1 MIRAL
6 GRFVKFWEKD
16 KHMIKGT
23 VRKMMV
29 IVFSVVVLLLSASI
43 AMAANRLI
51 LVAPGESFLHGTGWV
66 DAVPNSQV
74 AGVAFDVEIG
84 SIDDSSWNYIT
95 TYALV
100 TMTATSSATFN
111 PASGAQNLEQD
122 TPVSNCRYTPFVTTL
137 LPAAT
142 SDVTIS
148 TGTNNPSGIQ
158 TGQKIIHIYY
168 MDKFFYDLP
177 VSWDVGEVN
186 YVTVTARDNNND
198 PVLPFDGTVSFRA
211 LNGGINGS
219 DSGVLD
225 TVSFTNGVAY
235 PRIQLFY
242 AGSGIQ
248 LEASTISPDPGTI
261 VTSTSGSI
269 TVNTGPAGQFL
280 IVGPGQS
287 IQQGETGGDGVDGS
301 MDIQTAGVPFRVTI
315 YACDQYWNLITPS
328 TTIALGATD
337 LGFGGSI
344 MQVNGTL
351 GFLTSGVAYFDVDL
365 RRVLAGSQTLTV
377 AGGLTTDEETV
388 PLDNATHASFGFNT
402 IASPQYAGTGFSLV
416 VTAYDVYGN
425 TCTST
430 GSVAGTVNL
439 VANSSSDFDA
449 SAYAPGSISGSQFD
463 GDGNWTG
470 TYTIYRTGFTIGIR
484 ADNGATDDDS
494 GTFNVEASQTTS
506 LYRYIV
512 IMPGQTYHP
521 GENQG
526 DGFGRSA
533 APTDMTV
540 GDMVSVI
547 VYATD
552 LYGNQLTSGVYST
565 GDINNSLERIDAGA
579 TVPSTAALSNGRTV
593 FSIVLTTAYSGSN
606 QQQLQCTGAAPIPGQ
621 SNYFNVLATSLDHF
635 TVGNIGG
642 TQTAGSAFN
651 VNISARDEYENIV
664 TSFTGPVYVTCP
676 DLDYHNPEQS
686 VLSVPTYGTA
696 TGVTWTVSSGFS
708 SGVWS
713 HNMLVYRAGTDVE
726 ISVSQNVNGTGV
738 IGTSASFDVNANT
751 HQKVFMIVPGLEYR
765 PGVGGGDGNSL
776 GGYYGTPNA
785 QEIGT
790 PFYVTVYATDDW
802 WNPVFSS
809 GSFTMTTVP
818 DTSNIHNTDWEF
830 NLGNT
835 VVAVVLNGSETYRL
849 TADYDTTG
857 IDDYTTPYYFDTT
870 SLNRFMLTGFGGAVL
885 PDSLTAGV
893 PFDLSITAYAD
904 AGSTIASTFNGQT
917 NLVTSADY
925 AEPYRV
931 ISPQQI
937 IFTNGIWYGQATVFR
952 AYTNVNIQCQLGSV
966 PSVVSVNPTVYHNA
980 ANRMLAL
987 ATGMTPKP
995 GIAPNVYP
1003 PGGFPGY
1010 EGNPEIHEA
1019 GVSYDLKIY
1028 VCDEYYNVVTH
1039 TASGGTDQI
1048 QISSSDPYPA
1058 TMGTMLGAGQN
1069 LPQTVNV
1076 GAFGVNSP
1084 QDPGYP
1090 YGGYRTTD
1098 FVLYTVGINGYQTL
1112 TVANLDNGSVT
1123 SFTLGGGGN
1132 PPINVR
1138 HNDQI
1143 RQFQVDMDTS
1153 AKTAGVAFSV
1163 TVTAQDGYGNTMDNR
1178 NTASAFPASNN
1189 VNLSSGSG
1197 TNTLYP
1203 TVIQLPSGTYGGV
1216 GYPSLT
1222 LYKEYIGNSITATFS
1237 DTEGTHGGTS
1247 SASNVNA
1254 NSFARL
1260 IPVVPSMD
1268 INGGGVYSTP
1278 SPGAGFVGYSGS
1290 PGTQN
1295 AGTPIASFRVYACD
1309 TYGNVTE
1316 GAVDWVYVKTTD
1328 RFASIPT
1335 PVQINWTSGYAEFN
1349 GSQAFA
1355 FHQAADADISNTPFI
1370 ITAYDVIETTQSLT
1384 RANGSTLDALG
1395 TTNVIDIIKV
1405 HDGSAVYVENWDYQ
1419 QNGDS
1424 IEWLGRDAPAGG
1436 ASFTAHWVYSNP
1448 AGISTGTTPGIYV
1461 NPASVYG
1468 LVTVAPGQ
1476 ILVEGSGN
1484 SLMASGIGGV
1494 TSGGWYSGVT
1504 LTEPSGDVE
1513 NSLLA
1518 DPEISGAAFGV
1529 TVYPVDRFGN
1539 QVESIVD
1546 NFEVRTNSESD
1557 PQGIPNVSSPIV
1569 SVLVLDAFNYAS
1581 AWVEATLYTLGQLTI
1596 YPWDTTNGTLNHN
1609 QESRSDVQIVSYG
1622 QTYFKVWVN
1631 GVEQPGPIT
1640 VDAAP
1645 NTFSV
1650 RVEVRDD
1657 TSHQIV
1663 ATANT
1668 TFVMDAVT
1676 NMATND
1682 PGSGTL
1688 NLTVGQTINGVLET
1702 SNQHYDVGETI
1713 YLRVR
1718 EASGGDRPTYAYSAE
1733 ISVNTPVATP
1743 TSTATPTPTLNSTV
1757 TVTPEVI
1764 TSTPT
1769 CTITAT
1775 PTSTPFIQ
1783 EGQVMAYPNPARGKM
1798 YFAYTVV
1805 GEVKATIQI
1814 FNLLGERVA
1823 RIEESSDGGGGR
1835 TVSTVWAAQDVAPGI
1850 YFCIIKVTDMHG
1862 KIILEQKKKVALVR

>member
-1 MIRAL
+1 
-6 GRFVKFWEKD
+6 
-16 KHMIKGT
+16 
-23 VRKMMV
+23 MV
-29 IVFSVVVLLLSASI
+29 FN
-43 AMAANRLI
+43 AA
-51 LVAPGESFLHGTGWV
+51 
-66 DAVPNSQV
+66 
-74 AGVAFDVEIG
+74 
-84 SIDDSSWNYIT
+84 DSY
-95 TYALV
+95 
-100 TMTATSSATFN
+100 
-111 PASGAQNLEQD
+111 
-122 TPVSNCRYTPFVTTL
+122 
-137 LPAAT
+137 
-142 SDVTIS
+142 
-148 TGTNNPSGIQ
+148 
-158 TGQKIIHIYY
+158 K
-168 MDKFFYDLP
+168 
-177 VSWDVGEVN
+177 
-186 YVTVTARDNNND
+186 
-198 PVLPFDGTVSFRA
+198 
-211 LNGGINGS
+211 
-219 DSGVLD
+219 
-225 TVSFTNGVAY
+225 
-235 PRIQLFY
+235 
-242 AGSGIQ
+242 
-248 LEASTISPDPGTI
+248 
-261 VTSTSGSI
+261 
-269 TVNTGPAGQFL
+269 
-280 IVGPGQS
+280 
-287 IQQGETGGDGVDGS
+287 
-301 MDIQTAGVPFRVTI
+301 
-315 YACDQYWNLITPS
+315 
-328 TTIALGATD
+328 
-337 LGFGGSI
+337 
-344 MQVNGTL
+344 
-351 GFLTSGVAYFDVDL
+351 
-365 RRVLAGSQTLTV
+365 
-377 AGGLTTDEETV
+377 
-388 PLDNATHASFGFNT
+388 
-402 IASPQYAGTGFSLV
+402 
-416 VTAYDVYGN
+416 
-425 TCTST
+425 
-430 GSVAGTVNL
+430 
-439 VANSSSDFDA
+439 
-449 SAYAPGSISGSQFD
+449 
-463 GDGNWTG
+463 
-470 TYTIYRTGFTIGIR
+470 
-484 ADNGATDDDS
+484 
-494 GTFNVEASQTTS
+494 
-506 LYRYIV
+506 
-512 IMPGQTYHP
+512 
-521 GENQG
+521 
-526 DGFGRSA
+526 
-533 APTDMTV
+533 
-540 GDMVSVI
+540 
-547 VYATD
+547 
-552 LYGNQLTSGVYST
+552 
-565 GDINNSLERIDAGA
+565 
-579 TVPSTAALSNGRTV
+579 
-593 FSIVLTTAYSGSN
+593 
-606 QQQLQCTGAAPIPGQ
+606 
-621 SNYFNVLATSLDHF
+621 
-635 TVGNIGG
+635 
-642 TQTAGSAFN
+642 
-651 VNISARDEYENIV
+651 
-664 TSFTGPVYVTCP
+664 
-676 DLDYHNPEQS
+676 
-686 VLSVPTYGTA
+686 
-696 TGVTWTVSSGFS
+696 
-708 SGVWS
+708 
-713 HNMLVYRAGTDVE
+713 
-726 ISVSQNVNGTGV
+726 
-738 IGTSASFDVNANT
+738 
-751 HQKVFMIVPGLEYR
+751 
-765 PGVGGGDGNSL
+765 
-776 GGYYGTPNA
+776 
-785 QEIGT
+785 
-790 PFYVTVYATDDW
+790 
-802 WNPVFSS
+802 
-809 GSFTMTTVP
+809 
-818 DTSNIHNTDWEF
+818 
-830 NLGNT
+830 
-835 VVAVVLNGSETYRL
+835 L
-849 TADYDTTG
+849 TADYDIAG
-857 IDDYTTPYYFDTT
+857 IDDYTSPYFIT
-870 SLNRFMLTGFGGAVL
+870 SITINRFVLTGYGAASL
-885 PDSLTAGV
+885 PNNLTSGV
-893 PFDLSITAYAD
+893 PFNLSITAYAD
-904 AGSTIASTFNGQT
+904 AGSTIAITFNGQA

-925 AEPYRV
+925 EEPFRV
-931 ISPQQI
+931 ISPQRVT
-937 IFTNGIWYGQATVFR
+937 FTNGIWYGQATIYR
-952 AYTNVNIQCQLGSV
+952 AFSGVNMQCQLGTV
-966 PSVVSVNPTVYHNA
+966 PSVVGVNPTVYHNA

-1546 NFEVRTNSESD
+1546 DFEVRTNSESD
-1557 PQGIPNVSSPIV
+1557 PLGVPNVSSPIV
-1569 SVLVLDAFNYAS
+1569 SALVLDAFNYAS

-1631 GVEQPGPIT
+1631 GVEQPGPVT
-1640 VDAAP
+1640 VAAAP
-1645 NTFSV
+1645 DQFTAL
-1650 RVEVRDD
+1650 VEVRDD
-1657 TSHQIV
+1657 TSHKV
-1663 ATANT
+1663 VRTANVN
-1668 TFVMDAVT
+1668 FQIQAVT
-1676 NMATND
+1676 NQSTNAA
-1682 PGSGTL
+1682 GSGVL
-1688 NLTVGQTINGVLET
+1688 NVTFGQTIGGVLEIP
-1702 SNQHYDVGETI
+1702 NQTYTAAETI
-1713 YLRVR
+1713 YLRIS
-1718 EASGGDRPTYAYSAE
+1718 EAGGADRPTYAYSPEVRVGASGADHIVMDSNATVLPQE
-1733 ISVNTPVATP
+1733 GGIVRYQMQANQNGAVNAHVYDVNNNAIVGVNVYFRIIEETASDLDGGAAQPILT
-1743 TSTATPTPTLNSTV
+1743 TSDSSGTATVTFTAGARNERNTIEATTNTSGAAVTGRMYMDV
-1757 TVTPEVI
+1757 TVTEDGGV
-1764 TSTPT
+1764 
-1769 CTITAT
+1769 
-1775 PTSTPFIQ
+1775 
-1783 EGQVMAYPNPARGKM
+1783 YPNPCNPLRPDQWANIDYRLDQDAPVKIAIYTLMGDLVWHDEYASGANGGYAGVNSIRWNGKNDNGVTIANGG
-1798 YFAYTVV
+1798 YICVI
-1805 GEVKATIQI
+1805 KANDNEKYR
-1814 FNLLGERVA
+1814 F
-1823 RIEESSDGGGGR
+1823 
-1835 TVSTVWAAQDVAPGI
+1835 
-1850 YFCIIKVTDMHG
+1850 
-1862 KIILEQKKKVALVR
+1862 KIGVYKEQ